1 MPCDVTTAR
10 ETVTA
15 TNPVRISAVVM
26 AFNEAAGLRQVT
38 EEIHGEL
45 TRLGRS
51 FEILIIDDGSTDG
64 TGPLANE
71 LALSHPWVRV
81 CHHQVNRG
89 LGGVYRTGFA
99 EARGE
104 WLTFFPADGQFPASI
119 ITDYVACSE
128 DVDMILGILP
138 SRRGSLIARALSLAE
153 RLLLKALFGRFP
165 DFQGILMFRRELLER
180 TPLVSQGRG
189 WTVLMEF
196 ILRAMRAG
204 ARIKNVPITMRPR
217 SSGMSKVNNLRSI
230 SSNLRQILALRLQ
243 L

>member
-1 MPCDVTTAR
+1 MTTKH
-10 ETVTA
+10 
-15 TNPVRISAVVM
+15 PVRLSVVIM
-26 AFNEAAGLRQVT
+26 AFNEVAGLRQVT

-51 FEILIIDDGSTDG
+51 FEILIVDDGSWDG
-64 TGPLANE
+64 TGLLANE

-81 CHHQVNRG
+81 CHHEVNRG

-119 ITDYVACSE
+119 ITHYVASSE
-128 DVDMILGILP
+128 DVDMILGTLP
-138 SRRGSLIARALSLAE
+138 RRGGSVVARALSLAE

-165 DFQGILMFRRELLER
+165 SFQGILMFRRELLER

-204 ARIKNVPITMRPR
+204 ARIQNIPITMRPR
-217 SSGMSKVNNLRSI
+217 LSGMSKVNNFRSI
-230 SSNLRQILALRLQ
+230 SSNLRQILALRLK

>member
-1 MPCDVTTAR
+1 MEAETEA
-10 ETVTA
+10 ETVT
-15 TNPVRISAVVM
+15 TKTSVHLSVVLM
-26 AFNEAAGLRQVT
+26 AFNEARGLRQVT

-51 FEILIIDDGSTDG
+51 FEILIVDDGSSDG
-64 TGPLANE
+64 TGSLANE
-71 LALSHPWVRV
+71 LALSYPWVRA
-81 CHHQVNRG
+81 CHHEVNRG

-119 ITDYVACSE
+119 IGDYVASST
-128 DVDMILGILP
+128 DVDIILGTLP
-138 SRRGSLIARALSLAE
+138 KRDGSVIARGLSMAE
-153 RLLLKALFGRFP
+153 RLLLKTLFGRFP
-165 DFQGILMFRRELLER
+165 SFQGILMFRRELLER

-204 ARIKNVPITMRPR
+204 ARIKNIPITMRPR
-217 SSGMSKVNNLRSI
+217 SSGTSKVNNLRSI
-230 SSNLRQILALRLQ
+230 SSNLRQILALRLRM
-243 L
+243 